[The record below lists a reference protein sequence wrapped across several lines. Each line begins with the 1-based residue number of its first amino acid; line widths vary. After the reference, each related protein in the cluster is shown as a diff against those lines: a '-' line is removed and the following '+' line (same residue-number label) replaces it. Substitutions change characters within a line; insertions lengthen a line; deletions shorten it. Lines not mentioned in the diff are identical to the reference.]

1 MGTIRSDAEMCL
13 AVFLC
18 YRRKSVADIKTRD
31 VTRGS
36 IKTLDRAASS
46 MHHLKEEIIKGK
58 YMGPGRGQDEHSGD
72 SYAENRV
79 EQYVGDGAA
88 YASRSGIDMLL
99 HSREQTNGYPAEFD
113 HRGGPKPP
121 VVPDTGI
128 GSQEQIQRAF
138 REQGVKD
145 ILERRNKSR
154 MADKEVV
161 RTAEESSYMGQV
173 RSVSIGRRDRAQSKA
188 AGKIAKSSNTIQKK
202 DELIQRIRKE
212 HAIKRIVGRKE
223 TAGYSILSLVR
234 PSGAYGNSRRAK
246 TLSSFIK
253 FMWENA
259 KTAIMTLGAGGAAT
273 VIVLI
278 LFVFFTIGAISF
290 SNNSP
295 DTSATDDPEAIEY
308 FIPDLAG
315 SPTRAAIVK
324 AASREVG
331 NVGGEK
337 FWRWFGFKNHVH
349 WCACFTS
356 YIAAECGCINSGV
369 CPKSAVVSGWIDFYK
384 KQHRWAGRNYI
395 PHSGDFIIFDWEG
408 DGEPDHIGIVE
419 SCDGKKVFTIEG
431 NSRDVCKRKSYA
443 RGSGLIYGYG
453 CPNYSGL

>member
-1 MGTIRSDAEMCL
+1 M
-13 AVFLC
+13 
-18 YRRKSVADIKTRD
+18 ADIKTRD

-46 MHHLKEEIIKGK
+46 MHHLKDETIKGK
-58 YMGPGRGQDEHSGD
+58 YMEPGRGQDDHSGD
-72 SYAENRV
+72 SYAETRV
-79 EQYVGDGAA
+79 EQYAGDSAV
-88 YASRSGIDMLL
+88 YASRAGIDMLL
-99 HSREQTNGYPAEFD
+99 RSRERANVYPAEFD
-113 HRGGPKPP
+113 RGSGSKTPAA
-121 VVPDTGI
+121 PDAGI
-128 GSQEQIQRAF
+128 GGLEQIQSAF
-138 REQGVKD
+138 RERGVKD
-145 ILERRNKSR
+145 ILEKRNRAK
-154 MADKEVV
+154 MADMEVA
-161 RTAEESSYMGQV
+161 RTDEENNFIGRIRNAST
-173 RSVSIGRRDRAQSKA
+173 GRRDRSQSR
-188 AGKIAKSSNTIQKK
+188 AGGRLVKSGNTVQKK
-202 DELIQRIRKE
+202 EELIQRTRKE
-212 HAIKRIVGRKE
+212 HAIRRIVGRKE
-223 TAGYSILSLVR
+223 TAGYPILSFFR
-234 PSGAYGNSRRAK
+234 SSGAASNNRKARN
-246 TLSSFIK
+246 LSSFIK

-295 DTSATDDPEAIEY
+295 DTSGMDDPEAIEY

-315 SPTRAAIVK
+315 SPTREAIVK
-324 AASREVG
+324 AASREIG

-337 FWRWFGFKNHVH
+337 FWRWYGFKSHVH

-356 YIAAECGCINSGV
+356 YIAAECGCIQSGV
-369 CPKSAVVSGWIDFYK
+369 CPKSAVVSGWINYYK

-419 SCDGKKVFTIEG
+419 SSDGKTVHTIEG
-431 NSRDVCKRKSYA
+431 NSRDVCRRKSYA

-453 CPNYSGL
+453 CPNYSGR

>member
-1 MGTIRSDAEMCL
+1 MCL

-18 YRRKSVADIKTRD
+18 YRRKGVADIKTRD

-46 MHHLKEEIIKGK
+46 MHHLKEETIKGK
-58 YMGPGRGQDEHSGD
+58 YMESGWGQEEHRGD
-72 SYAENRV
+72 SYAENHV
-79 EQYVGDGAA
+79 EQYAGDGAA
-88 YASRSGIDMLL
+88 FASRAGIDMLL
-99 HSREQTNGYPAEFD
+99 RSREQANGYPAEFD
-113 HRGGPKPP
+113 HGGGPKPP
-121 VVPDTGI
+121 AAPDAGI
-128 GSQEQIQRAF
+128 GGQEQIQRAF
-138 REQGVKD
+138 KEQGVKN
-145 ILERRNKSR
+145 ILGRRNRSR

-161 RTAEESSYMGQV
+161 SIAEENNFTGRV
-173 RSVSIGRRDRAQSKA
+173 RNASKGRRDRTQNKA
-188 AGKIAKSSNTIQKK
+188 AGRIAKSSNAVQKK
-202 DELIQRIRKE
+202 DELIQRTRKE
-212 HAIKRIVGRKE
+212 HAIRRIAGRKE
-223 TAGYSILSLVR
+223 STGYPILSFFR
-234 PSGAYGNSRRAK
+234 PSGTTGNNRRVR

-273 VIVLI
+273 VIILI

-290 SNNSP
+290 SNNSL
-295 DTSATDDPEAIEY
+295 DTSVTEDPDAIEY

-315 SPTRAAIVK
+315 SPTREAIVK

-337 FWRWFGFKNHVH
+337 FWRWYGFKSHVH

-419 SCDGKKVFTIEG
+419 SCDGKTVNTIEG
-431 NSRDVCKRKSYA
+431 NSRDVCKRKSYS

-453 CPNYSGL
+453 CPNYSGR

>member
-1 MGTIRSDAEMCL
+1 MAN
-13 AVFLC
+13 
-18 YRRKSVADIKTRD
+18 IKTRD
-31 VTRGS
+31 VTKGS
-36 IKTLDRAASS
+36 IKTLDRASSS
-46 MHHLKEEIIKGK
+46 MHHLKEETIKGK
-58 YMGPGRGQDEHSGD
+58 YMETARGQDDHSGD
-72 SYAENRV
+72 SYAESHV
-79 EQYVGDGAA
+79 EQYVVDGAS
-88 YASRSGIDMLL
+88 YASKAGIDMLL
-99 HSREQTNGYPAEFD
+99 RSREQANVYPAKFD
-113 HRGGPKPP
+113 HASGQKPP
-121 VVPDTGI
+121 ATPDTGI
-128 GSQEQIQRAF
+128 GNQEQIQRAF
-138 REQGVKD
+138 KEHGVKN
-145 ILERRNKSR
+145 ILDRRNRSR
-154 MADKEVV
+154 MADKEVT

-173 RSVSIGRRDRAQSKA
+173 RSASIGRRDRAQSKA
-188 AGKIAKSSNTIQKK
+188 AGRIAKSSNAVQKK
-202 DELIQRIRKE
+202 YELIQRTRKE
-212 HAIKRIVGRKE
+212 HAIKRIVGKKE
-223 TAGYSILSLVR
+223 TAGYQVLSLFR
-234 PSGAYGNSRRAK
+234 PSVANGNSRRAM

-253 FMWENA
+253 FMWENT

-273 VIVLI
+273 VIALI

-295 DTSATDDPEAIEY
+295 DTSVTDDPEAIEY

-315 SPTRAAIVK
+315 SPTREAIVK

-337 FWRWFGFKNHVH
+337 FWRWYGFKSHVH

-356 YIAAECGCINSGV
+356 YIAAECGCINSGI

-419 SCDGKKVFTIEG
+419 SCDGKTVYTIEG
-431 NSRDVCKRKSYA
+431 NSRDVCKQKSYS

-453 CPNYSGL
+453 CPNYSGR

>member
-1 MGTIRSDAEMCL
+1 MS
-13 AVFLC
+13 
-18 YRRKSVADIKTRD
+18 DIKTRD
-31 VTRGS
+31 VTKGS
-36 IKTLDRAASS
+36 IKTLDRATRS
-46 MHHLKEEIIKGK
+46 MHHLKEETIKGK
-58 YMGPGRGQDEHSGD
+58 YMEPGREQDDHSGD

-79 EQYVGDGAA
+79 EQYAGDGAA
-88 YASRSGIDMLL
+88 YASRAGIDMLL
-99 HSREQTNGYPAEFD
+99 RSREQANGYPAEFD
-113 HRGGPKPP
+113 HGSGPKPSAA
-121 VVPDTGI
+121 PDACFG
-128 GSQEQIQRAF
+128 GQEQIQRAF
-138 REQGVKD
+138 KEQGVKN
-145 ILERRNKSR
+145 ILDRRNRSR

-161 RTAEESSYMGQV
+161 SIAEENYFTGRV
-173 RSVSIGRRDRAQSKA
+173 RNASIGRRDRTQNKA
-188 AGKIAKSSNTIQKK
+188 AGKIAKSSNAVQKK
-202 DELIQRIRKE
+202 NELIQRNRKE
-212 HAIKRIVGRKE
+212 HAIRRIVGGKE
-223 TAGYSILSLVR
+223 TAGYPILSFFRL
-234 PSGAYGNSRRAK
+234 SGTTGNNRRAR
-246 TLSSFIK
+246 TLTSFIK

-259 KTAIMTLGAGGAAT
+259 KTAILTLGAGGAAT

-295 DTSATDDPEAIEY
+295 DASVTDDPESIEY

-315 SPTRAAIVK
+315 SPTREAIVK

-331 NVGGEK
+331 NIGGEK
-337 FWRWFGFKNHVH
+337 FWRWYGFKSHVH

-419 SCDGKKVFTIEG
+419 SCDGKTVNTIEG

-453 CPNYSGL
+453 CPNYSGR